1 MLGIDKRLE
10 NLSKHEEVAK
20 PPIINEQNPE
30 VTGFEKG
37 EKGEKKKRVEKLE

>member
-1 MLGIDKRLE
+1 MLGIDKRLDT
-10 NLSKHEEVAK
+10 LSKPEEIAK
-20 PPIINEQNPE
+20 PPLFNEQNPE